1 MFFSIN
7 HQNGVPVYEQV
18 ARQVTFAVAD
28 GVLAPGDLLPSVREL
43 ARDLA
48 INPNTVARAY
58 RDLQTQGLVEQAP
71 GIGLAVRRGTVRDC
85 QTTRRRIVEARVAET
100 LDEAFQSGLEA
111 AAIRKIVDAKLG
123 KLERAAPQQKVS
135 S

>member
-28 GVLAPGDLLPSVREL
+28 GTLVPGDLLPSVREL

-58 RDLQTQGLVEQAP
+58 RDLQAQGLVEQAP
-71 GIGLAVRRGTVRDC
+71 GIGLAVRRGTLRDC
-85 QTTRRRIVEARVAET
+85 QTARRRIVEARVAEV
-100 LDEAFQSGLEA
+100 LDEAFHSGLEP
-111 AAIRKIVDAKLG
+111 AAIRKMVDTKLA
-123 KLERAAPQQKVS
+123 KLERAAPQEKGS